1 MKEIIF
7 ITMSAFKRNQKG
19 MRLFMQKLYGKELLE
34 KELKGSY
41 LFFIRENNFSDKG
54 YGLIHDETVHKQN
67 ITSIASVGY
76 GFCALVVGVVHGY
89 LKYDEAKRIATKTL
103 DTILNEL
110 ENENG
115 FYYHFIK
122 TSSKK
127 SYEDYEISIIDT
139 ALLLCGAILA
149 GEFFKGVIK
158 EKATIIYEKANWRW
172 FLDDKSKQFYISYL
186 KNEGFSGRWS
196 AYAEQLMIYILAIA
210 SPTFNVD
217 KDVYDYFDKP
227 KADYGNIKNIVY
239 SHCGSLF
246 TYQYSHAFFDFKN
259 KKDKNGIDW
268 FENSVKATFA
278 NRQYCIDNMAKYK
291 TYSENAWGLTACL
304 TPTEYN
310 SSIGAEPCNTNLDV
324 ENDGTVAT
332 SGAIGSIVFTPKYS
346 IKAMENYYNNF
357 PELWS
362 DYGFNNSFNFEGDS
376 PWFAHENLGIDKGIG
391 LCMIENYLNGSIW
404 KYFMKNEFVQ
414 KGMGEIFQEK

>member
-1 MKEIIF
+1 MK
-7 ITMSAFKRNQKG
+7 
-19 MRLFMQKLYGKELLE
+19 KLYGKELLE

-41 LFFIRENNFSDKG
+41 LFFIRENDFDGKG
-54 YGLIHDETVHKQN
+54 YGLIRDESVHNQN
-67 ITSIASVGY
+67 VASIASVGF
-76 GFCALVVGVVHGY
+76 GFCALVVGVIHGY
-89 LKYDEAKRIATKTL
+89 LKFDEAKRIANKTL

-110 ENENG
+110 SQKDG

-149 GEFFKGVIK
+149 GEFFKGEIK

-172 FLDDKSKQFYISYL
+172 FLDNKSKQFYISYL
-186 KNEGFSGRWS
+186 KNEGFSGKWS
-196 AYAEQLMIYILAIA
+196 DYAEQLMIYILAIA

-246 TYQYSHAFFDFKN
+246 TYQYSHAFFDFRN
-259 KKDKNGIDW
+259 KKDKNGINW
-268 FENSVKATFA
+268 FENSVKATLA
-278 NRQYCIDNMAKYK
+278 NRQYCINNMNKYK
-291 TYSENAWGLTACL
+291 TFGENAWGLTACL
-304 TPTEYN
+304 TPNKYN
-310 SSIGAEPCNTNLDV
+310 PNIGAKPCNSNLKV

-332 SGAIGSIVFTPKYS
+332 SGAIGSIVFTPEYS

-362 DYGFNNSFNFEGDS
+362 NYGFNNSFNFEGGA

-414 KGMGEIFQEK
+414 KGMGEIFEEKILYKRKIIIKKY

>member
-1 MKEIIF
+1 MK
-7 ITMSAFKRNQKG
+7 
-19 MRLFMQKLYGKELLE
+19 KLYGKELLE

-41 LFFIRENNFSDKG
+41 LFFIKENDFDGKG
-54 YGLIHDETVHKQN
+54 YGLIHDESVHNQN
-67 ITSIASVGY
+67 VVSIASVGY
-76 GFCALVVGVVHGY
+76 GFCALVVGVIHGY
-89 LKYDEAKRIATKTL
+89 LKFDEAKRIANKTL

-110 ENENG
+110 NQVNG
-115 FYYHFIK
+115 FYYHFMK
-122 TSSKK
+122 TSSQK

-149 GEFFKGVIK
+149 GEFFKGEIK

-217 KDVYDYFDKP
+217 IDVYDYFDKP

-246 TYQYSHAFFDFKN
+246 TYQYSHAFFDFRN
-259 KKDKNGIDW
+259 KKDKNGINW
-268 FENSVKATFA
+268 FENSVKATLA
-278 NRQYCIDNMAKYK
+278 NRQYCINNMNKYK
-291 TYSENAWGLTACL
+291 TFGENAWGLTARL

-310 SSIGAEPCNTNLDV
+310 SSIGAEPCNANLDV

-332 SGAIGSIVFTPKYS
+332 SGAIGSIVFTPEYS

-362 DYGFNNSFNFEGDS
+362 DYGFNNSFNFEGEKT
-376 PWFAHENLGIDKGIG
+376 WFANENLGIDKGIG

-414 KGMGEIFQEK
+414 KGMGEIFVGEI

>member
-1 MKEIIF
+1 
-7 ITMSAFKRNQKG
+7 
-19 MRLFMQKLYGKELLE
+19 MQKLYGKELLE

-41 LFFIRENNFSDKG
+41 LLFIRENNFSDKG
-54 YGLIHDETVHKQN
+54 YGLIHDESVHNQN
-67 ITSIASVGY
+67 VVSIASVGY
-76 GFCALVVGVVHGY
+76 GFCALVVGVIHGY
-89 LKYDEAKRIATKTL
+89 LKFGKAKRIANKTL

-110 ENENG
+110 SQKDG

-149 GEFFKGVIK
+149 GEFFKGEIK

-186 KNEGFSGRWS
+186 KNEGFSGKWS

-210 SPTFNVD
+210 SPTFSVD
-217 KDVYDYFDKP
+217 KNVYDYFDKP

-246 TYQYSHAFFDFKN
+246 TYQYSHAFFDFRN
-259 KKDKNGIDW
+259 KKDKNGINW
-268 FENSVKATFA
+268 FENSVKATLA
-278 NRQYCIDNMAKYK
+278 NRQYCIDNMNKYK
-291 TYSENAWGLTACL
+291 TFGENAWGLTACL
-304 TPTEYN
+304 TPNRYN
-310 SSIGAEPCNTNLDV
+310 PNIGAKPCNSDLKV

-332 SGAIGSIVFTPKYS
+332 SGAIGSIVFTPEYS

-362 DYGFNNSFNFEGDS
+362 DYGFNNSFNFEGEKT
-376 PWFAHENLGIDKGIG
+376 WFAHENLGIDKGIG

-414 KGMGEIFQEK
+414 KGMGEILDEKNII

>member
-1 MKEIIF
+1 
-7 ITMSAFKRNQKG
+7 MSAFKRNQKG

-54 YGLIHDETVHKQN
+54 YGLIHDESVHKQN

-76 GFCALVVGVVHGY
+76 GFCALIVGVVHGY

-110 ENENG
+110 KNENG
-115 FYYHFIK
+115 FYYHFIRIN
-122 TSSKK
+122 SKA
-127 SYEDYEISIIDT
+127 SYENYEVSIIDT
-139 ALLLCGAILA
+139 AILLCGAILA
-149 GEFFKGVIK
+149 GEFFEGEIK
-158 EKATIIYEKANWRW
+158 EKATKIYEKVNWRW
-172 FLDDKSKQFYISYL
+172 FLDKETNQFYVGYS
-186 KNEGFSGRWS
+186 KDKGFEERWET
-196 AYAEQLMIYILAIA
+196 YAEQLMIYILAIA

-227 KADYGNIKNIVY
+227 KADYGDIKDIVY

-246 TYQYSHAFFDFKN
+246 TYQYSHAFFDFRN
-259 KKDKNGIDW
+259 KVDKNGIDW
-268 FENSVKATFA
+268 FENSVKATLA
-278 NRQYCIDNMAKYK
+278 NRQYCIDNMNKYK
-291 TYSENAWGLTACL
+291 TFGENAWGLTACL
-304 TPTEYN
+304 TPEGYKAGIGSKPC
-310 SSIGAEPCNTNLDV
+310 SSNLEV

-332 SGAIGSIVFTPKYS
+332 SGAIGSIVFTPEYS

-357 PELWS
+357 QKLWS
-362 DYGFNNSFNFEGDS
+362 DYGFNNSFNFEGEKT
-376 PWFAHENLGIDKGIG
+376 WFAHENLGIDKGIG

-414 KGMGEIFQEK
+414 KGMGEIFEGEI